1 MNAATGRTI
10 RIRAGEVEALAD
22 LNAGETA
29 AAIWD
34 ALPFTI
40 PANTWGDEIYF
51 TIPVGLDED
60 DAQPTVALGDLG
72 YWPPGRA
79 FCIFFGP
86 TPMSSPRRNP
96 PGQPRQP
103 LRNAARRPD
112 SVPKRARRYVGHRR
126 ACTLAAGVRMRKG
139 QALES
144 DHVILPVAC

>member
-1 MNAATGRTI
+1 MNAAHGRTI

-79 FCIFFGP
+79 FCIFFGL
-86 TPMSSPRRNP
+86 TPMSSPGEIRPASPVNLF
-96 PGQPRQP
+96 GT
-103 LRNAARRPD
+103 LRGDPTAFRSVCAGTPVTVECAA
-112 SVPKRARRYVGHRR
+112 
-126 ACTLAAGVRMRKG
+126 
-139 QALES
+139 
-144 DHVILPVAC
+144 